1 MPKKKQIP
9 LPLSSPIVGPNNNFN
24 NLNQSTYT
32 IPTKNGSFTYKGLPV
47 YKSLNDSD
55 ALMNAS
61 QYKDKSFDPIA
72 YLSNQ
77 IILNENNKPSVAFN
91 KNSKQNWYNPF
102 TNNLNIHDSKGVLAE
117 LSHSAQAKQKSVIAG
132 IAGDW
137 LQHPYVT
144 PKGQKLQYHIP
155 GTTEHE
161 AHSVIEPQLKQR
173 YMNVYDSLNKRKA
186 LGMPLFLNGG
196 PDSELSINFDPNILG
211 RMNQWPGQQPMGIQ
225 FDPNRLG
232 NLDQFQPK
240 PIGIQ
245 ANPNIL
251 GSGNF
256 DQQPMTISQ
265 KPYNNEHLTY
275 TNMALD
281 GMNMLAAFIN
291 NGKNN
296 REERRKL
303 QEGMQTPT
311 WQATDDYRYGL
322 NNNPILFERGGSAND
337 YRYPVLNKEFMSFN
351 PNSSNRPIVSS
362 TAVHN
367 QKPLSDNDNQYIKMM
382 AQNNKATAY
391 HPSKATLRTKA
402 GLAGASYSPNPII
415 KALSIG
421 ALTGGDLATS
431 INYAADGQWGNA
443 ALDFGQAFLNLIPH
457 TRQVGEGMKGE
468 PIMKTLNWL
477 KNMKKGSDIY
487 TGYESFQ
494 NGGQYVVKRG
504 DSLSKIAQQ
513 MGIPLQD
520 LIKSNA
526 IKNPNLIVPGTIIK
540 NPTTKKA
547 ISQNSFMNMVVP
559 TSSKKST
566 TKNALPKANAS
577 IQLGNGNP
585 LLQQLQQ
592 QSGNDPVIMHYAE
605 QMLNN
610 GNKLFITDK
619 GKKRIFYDDNG
630 QIKTTPVLTGKNDN
644 INATRYFTIDELE
657 QRAETGKNP
666 LMLKGAAYITPVGAT
681 GILKSQYESRNALEA
696 TNPAFRN
703 IKFHPSHLAIEKQ
716 RNAALKSS
724 TISDNAQTM
733 GCINCEKPAI
743 DRLAELFGND
753 YGNRTDSAYVVD
765 SRLSLEGNQKAFNRN
780 APKPVK
786 KSFLDN
792 FKFERGGNVPR
803 VPGLAP
809 NDKRGNA
816 LVETGEAIEFNTG
829 RYGLVDTEGVYNQDH
844 GDSNDGTL
852 LPGVNRVLEN
862 TSTKRKEIEDVI
874 LRLTPESVKELT
886 GFEPKG
892 HLSHAAAFDKAV
904 DFHSVHA
911 DKIMKKNNAL
921 KLRNNLSMA
930 EKNALDLN
938 NVFGNMIP
946 KQEDIFESLFQDQEQ
961 KKDFFGITD
970 AGNNQYG
977 GVPKFRNGKGTPL
990 GKLRDELDILELKK
1004 EFSPTS
1010 ENIKAYNSKLQEYNS
1025 LKAGVPVPTATTTK
1039 MKQPTANFMSQ
1050 VLGKG
1055 TQPTRTSKVQST
1067 NFMNQ
1072 ALGMAP
1078 ISAKPGSNKVQV
1090 NPVTG
1095 LPTNIMATGAPEYG
1109 QFEPPYTEDTKPPA
1123 YGDQEYWNN
1132 VYGYSEQNMGM
1143 PPLNA
1148 VSSRP
1153 PHGQYQQFVTDK
1165 MPVQLLDA
1173 FKSGQMKLTL
1183 KHMDIAQKA
1192 GISPAQ
1198 LSDAQLIEG
1207 YNDDN
1212 AGIRGIVTQKVDFEN
1227 QADAN
1232 EATRGYRSIDVNG
1245 QPQYVDN
1252 TMFDPNDQPLTYFSF
1267 NGPSN
1272 PQGNQTTD
1280 FIKSITG
1287 MNTFKPFEDK
1297 PVEPSVYKKPINPMA
1312 PAENKPKSNN
1322 VPLEWFDYLSPL
1334 NGLVNSMS
1342 RYPEDLFTADLN
1354 QIQSKQID
1362 PTNQVNEI
1370 TSQVRPAIK
1379 DLSNDSV
1386 GMAAKMQ
1393 LLTNAGRAKAD
1404 IISTADNTNS
1414 QILNNQIQYNAG
1426 IRDKQSVMDATA
1438 NQDFANRVLQSKS
1451 KQDEQKQESID
1462 AIGNMFS
1469 KNSQFNNMVD
1479 LLATPN
1485 FNLDPESM
1493 QVAWNGKSNPLIPS
1507 NTPINNQQFDALGF
1521 MKPQKKT
1528 QTNAQM
1534 LKIMQDP
1541 QMRALYQIMQA
1552 GAMGT
1557 GY

>member
-1 MPKKKQIP
+1 MKIRNKRTGEIKEVSENE
-9 LPLSSPIVGPNNNFN
+9 LSSYVNTSASSNIGTHFN
-24 NLNQSTYT
+24 
-32 IPTKNGSFTYKGLPV
+32 
-47 YKSLNDSD
+47 
-55 ALMNAS
+55 
-61 QYKDKSFDPIA
+61 
-72 YLSNQ
+72 
-77 IILNENNKPSVAFN
+77 
-91 KNSKQNWYNPF
+91 
-102 TNNLNIHDSKGVLAE
+102 
-117 LSHSAQAKQKSVIAG
+117 
-132 IAGDW
+132 
-137 LQHPYVT
+137 
-144 PKGQKLQYHIP
+144 
-155 GTTEHE
+155 
-161 AHSVIEPQLKQR
+161 
-173 YMNVYDSLNKRKA
+173 
-186 LGMPLFLNGG
+186 
-196 PDSELSINFDPNILG
+196 PNILG
-211 RMNQWPGQQPMGIQ
+211 NMNQWPNPQAMGIQ
-225 FDPNRLG
+225 FNPQQLG
-232 NLDQFQPK
+232 NFGQIQPK

-251 GSGNF
+251 GNGNF
-256 DQQPMTISQ
+256 GQQPMQ
-265 KPYNNEHLTY
+265 GQQPYRNEHLTY
-275 TNMALD
+275 TNFGLDSMTAL
-281 GMNMLAAFIN
+281 ASFIN
-291 NGKNN
+291 NGKNSKY
-296 REERRKL
+296 ERRKL
-303 QEGMQTPT
+303 QENMQTPT

-322 NNNPILFERGGSAND
+322 NNNPILFKKGGSAND

-382 AQNNKATAY
+382 AKNKQITAY
-391 HPSKATLRTKA
+391 HPSNATLKTKA
-402 GLAGASYSPNPII
+402 GLAAASYYPNPIT
-415 KALSIG
+415 KALSLG
-421 ALTGGDLATS
+421 ALTGGDLATAF
-431 INYAADGQWGNA
+431 NYAADGQWANA
-443 ALDFGQAFLNLIPH
+443 GLDLGQAALNLIPGAKRIG
-457 TRQVGEGMKGE
+457 TGMKGDA
-468 PIMKTLNWL
+468 IMQQLNWL
-477 KNMKKGSDIY
+477 KNIKKGSDVY
-487 TGYESFQ
+487 TGYEAFQ
-494 NGGQYVVKRG
+494 NGGNYTVKKG
-504 DSLSKIAQQ
+504 DSLIKISKQL
-513 MGIPLQD
+513 GIPLND
-520 LIKSNA
+520 LIATNN
-526 IKNPNLIVPGTIIK
+526 IKNPNLILPGTIIK
-540 NPTTKKA
+540 SPSSKKVTP
-547 ISQNSFMNMVVP
+547 SNSFMDKIVP
-559 TSSKKST
+559 VTNTPIKTS
-566 TKNALPKANAS
+566 TKRTLPQAS
-577 IQLGNGNP
+577 GSAMLGNGNP
-585 LLQQLQQ
+585 LLQQLQT

-644 INATRYFTIDELE
+644 VNATRYFTIQELE
-657 QRAETGKNP
+657 ERAKTGKDP

-681 GILKSQYESRNALEA
+681 GILKSQYESRKALEA
-696 TNPAFRN
+696 TSPAFRN
-703 IKFHPSHLAIEKQ
+703 IMFHPSHHAIEKQ

-874 LRLTPESVKELT
+874 LKLTPESVKELT

-904 DFHSVHA
+904 DFHSAHA
-911 DKIMKKNNAL
+911 DKIMKKNNSL

-946 KQEDIFESLFQDQEQ
+946 KQEDIFESLFQDQES
-961 KKDFFGITD
+961 KKQFFGIAD

-977 GVPKFRNGKGTPL
+977 GVPMAKNGKDNKRLTELKAELALAERDRQYPL
-990 GKLRDELDILELKK
+990 GAKRYNAILKEIQTLTAPVKTSNNLDFK
-1004 EFSPTS
+1004 
-1010 ENIKAYNSKLQEYNS
+1010 
-1025 LKAGVPVPTATTTK
+1025 TATT
-1039 MKQPTANFMSQ
+1039 FMNQ
-1050 VLGKG
+1050 VLGNKG
-1055 TQPTRTSKVQST
+1055 KPVNLTKAVNTA
-1067 NFMNQ
+1067 FMNQ
-1072 ALGMAP
+1072 VTGQSSPASVKGKQP
-1078 ISAKPGSNKVQV
+1078 NTGIPQV

-1095 LPTNIMATGAPEYG
+1095 LPTNIMAVGAPEYG
-1109 QFEPPYTEDTKPPA
+1109 KFEPPFTDNNKPAA
-1123 YGDQEYWNN
+1123 YGDPDYWDA
-1132 VYGYSEQNMGM
+1132 VYGDAQQNMGM
-1143 PPLNA
+1143 PAFNA

-1153 PHGQYQQFVTDK
+1153 PHGQYQDFISKQ
-1165 MPVQLLDA
+1165 MPTQLLDA
-1173 FKSGQMKLTL
+1173 FKNGQMKLTF
-1183 KHMDIAQKA
+1183 KHLDIAKQA
-1192 GISPAQ
+1192 GISPADLTDQ
-1198 LSDAQLIEG
+1198 QLIEG
-1207 YNDDN
+1207 FNDDKRE
-1212 AGIRGIVTQKVDFEN
+1212 IRAIRTQSVNFDN
-1227 QADAN
+1227 PADVQT
-1232 EATRGYRSIDVNG
+1232 ATKGYRPLDVNG
-1245 QPQYVDN
+1245 KPQYVDN
-1252 TMFDPNDQPLTYFSF
+1252 TMFDATDQPLTYFSF

-1312 PAENKPKSNN
+1312 PVENKPKSNN

-1493 QVAWNGKSNPLIPS
+1493 QVAWNGKSNPLIPT

-1521 MKPQKKT
+1521 MKPQKKQ

-1541 QMRALYQIMQA
+1541 QMRAIYQMIQA
-1552 GAMGT
+1552 GAMNT